1 MDDKLDPAREFI
13 NRVRASTLRESVT
26 CKGAEREETLIIL
39 MYYIHQYGTK
49 DLMWSSSRIKTSR
62 TSPE

>member
-26 CKGAEREETLIIL
+26 CEVAEREEALDFMKLSLYQGKLIECR
-39 MYYIHQYGTK
+39 
-49 DLMWSSSRIKTSR
+49 SSYRNS
-62 TSPE
+62 E

>member
-26 CKGAEREETLIIL
+26 CEVAEREETL
-39 MYYIHQYGTK
+39 
-49 DLMWSSSRIKTSR
+49 DLN
-62 TSPE
+62 